1 MRLQPKEK
9 MSIEYGTSFPEN
21 AVAFY
26 LSQCF
31 DLEQN
36 VRFPWLKKSELDIFI
51 EILNTAIEY
60 DGEYFHRNKSQ
71 RDREKDLLCRQ
82 RNIELIRIREV
93 GLPDLYGSVCFW
105 VDPKKSDSL
114 DEAIK
119 QVVNYVCAKGG
130 IPSTEIDV
138 NTTRDDIAIQNY
150 FIVTSK
156 KRSFLEKCPK
166 ESKEWNYP
174 KNGNLLP
181 ENYAYTSKF
190 KVWWICQKGHEWRA
204 SIYSRAN
211 GNGCP
216 YCANRKV
223 LVGFNDLASK
233 DRKIASEWDYMKNY
247 PKTPEQV
254 VYGSNTVYWWKC
266 SENHEWR
273 AAVYSRIIDGDG
285 CPYCAGLL
293 AIPGV
298 NDLQTLNEPL
308 AEEWDY
314 EKNAPLTPS
323 DVMLYTNKKVW
334 WIGKC
339 GHSWQ
344 ATVASRTA
352 GNGCPYCSFTLVLPG
367 FNDMA
372 TTHPSVAAE
381 WDEKKNGEPA
391 SQIIAGSNKKAWWIG
406 PCGHSFQTRIIDRTF
421 HNHKC
426 PYCLSQALL
435 PGFNDLKT
443 RNPELAKEWDYEK
456 NYPLRPED
464 VMPNSNKKYWWICPE
479 GHSYS
484 SVLNSRNSQG
494 TGCAYCMHKKV
505 LPGFND
511 LATTHPELVAEWDYE
526 KNGSL
531 DPHKIISSRDKI
543 WWICPHGHSYSSLI
557 SNRIKGSG
565 CPHCYRNRVKK
576 NY

>member
-1 MRLQPKEK
+1 

-26 LSQCF
+26 LGQFF

-36 VRFPWLKKSELDIFI
+36 VRFSWLKRSELDIFI
-51 EILNTAIEY
+51 EELNIAIEY

-71 RDREKDLLCRQ
+71 KDNEKDLLCHERG
-82 RNIELIRIREV
+82 IELIRIREV
-93 GLPDLYGSVCFW
+93 GLPDLDGSVCFW

-114 DEAIK
+114 DQAIEN
-119 QVVNYVCAKGG
+119 VVNYVCNKGCV
-130 IPSTEIDV
+130 SSSKVDID
-138 NTTRDDIAIQNY
+138 TTRDDIAIQNY
-150 FIVTSK
+150 FIITSK

-166 ESKEWNYP
+166 ESKEWNYS

-181 ENYAYTSKF
+181 EKYAYTSKF
-190 KVWWICQKGHEWRA
+190 RVWWICSKGHEWRA
-204 SIYSRAN
+204 PIYSRAN

-233 DRKIASEWDYMKNY
+233 DRKIASEWDYEKNY
-247 PKTPEQV
+247 PKIPEQV
-254 VYGSNTVYWWKC
+254 VYGSNAVYWWKC
-266 SENHEWR
+266 SEGHEWR

-298 NDLQTLNEPL
+298 NDLLTLNEPL
-308 AEEWDY
+308 AKEWDY

-344 ATVASRTA
+344 AQPYSRN
-352 GNGCPYCSFTLVLPG
+352 GGSRGCPYCTHEKVLPG
-367 FNDMA
+367 
-372 TTHPSVAAE
+372 V
-381 WDEKKNGEPA
+381 
-391 SQIIAGSNKKAWWIG
+391 
-406 PCGHSFQTRIIDRTF
+406 
-421 HNHKC
+421 
-426 PYCLSQALL
+426 
-435 PGFNDLKT
+435 NDLLT
-443 RNPELAKEWDYEK
+443 LNPELAKEWDYEK

-484 SVLNSRNSQG
+484 SVLNSRNGQG
-494 TGCAYCMHKKV
+494 TGCAYCGHKKV

-511 LATTHPELVAEWDYE
+511 LATTHPELVAEWDYD
-526 KNGSL
+526 KNGDL
-531 DPHKIISSRDKI
+531 DPHKIINSRDKI
-543 WWICPHGHSYSSLI
+543 WSRTLL
-557 SNRIKGSG
+557 
-565 CPHCYRNRVKK
+565 
-576 NY
+576 